1 LLMENSTM
9 TELTLYNMDTE
20 IKEKLK
26 EMIKDR
32 TLKLKITIH

>member
-1 LLMENSTM
+1 MENSTM